1 MNSADEMMFKM
12 IRFILANSIVHYN
25 DLIEF
30 TGLSRKTIAKYL
42 DDIQIKCRDFDV
54 NLVRKRNVGIYF
66 EGDTNKIAAE
76 FKISLNKVS
85 SQSREMQILEF
96 LRKLNR
102 PILLDDLADEFFISR
117 NTLVRDLK
125 KLKNKF
131 DIEISSSTQGIYL
144 DQSQNKNLTA
154 KVIKNF
160 GITTVKQQSHNAE
173 FVRNFNIPPT
183 LTAYIDSKSLEI
195 IQKVLTDFVIMTHL
209 DINEYEYES
218 LLIHST
224 LAIQRIEKGEEIAN
238 DKLVNQKTKIM
249 PDTLSLVRLLEQNF
263 NCVIPTSEIEYLNLH
278 IIAIKS
284 QEVAIE
290 KKSAFSNN
298 LTAFLKEIIDDF
310 DDLLIKNLIIHLIPA
325 IKRCRLRIYI
335 KNPYAEQIKVKFP
348 IAVDQATKLVATL
361 QKKYQVT
368 FNEDEICYLALHFE
382 SFIERKAK
390 SNEKI
395 RIAVVC
401 STGYG
406 TAVLL
411 KQQLKEHFPQI
422 QSPRLL
428 SVQDLIEKGVQADI
442 ILSTIPVV
450 TQNIPVIQVPPFLN
464 KKDLQKLSNL
474 IEELDKKKYVDNFF
488 ERLIH
493 ISCISIVKNKITR
506 WGAIQKLTENLA
518 EYDFVTE
525 KMKSVALAREE
536 LSSTSLGII
545 AIPHGN
551 IQEVKKPAIGILLAK
566 QGISWG
572 NDQVKLCFFVALDK
586 SVANKLDD
594 IYSYFYDL
602 IKSKECVKQLINSET
617 VEELYNHIV
626 RR

>member
-1 MNSADEMMFKM
+1 MNSADEMMLKM
-12 IRFILANSIVHYN
+12 VRFILANSVVHYC
-25 DLIEF
+25 DLAEF

-42 DDIQIKCRDFDV
+42 DNIQLKCSEFDV

-66 EGDTNKIAAE
+66 EGDTDKVAAE
-76 FKISLNKVS
+76 FKISLNNMG
-85 SQSREMQILEF
+85 SQTREMQILDF
-96 LRKLNR
+96 LLKLDQ
-102 PILLDDLADEFFISR
+102 PILLDDLAEKFFISR

-125 KLKNKF
+125 KLRNKF
-131 DIEISSSTQGIYL
+131 QIKISSNVRGIYL
-144 DQSQNKNLTA
+144 DRNQNKNLTA

-160 GITTVKQQSHNAE
+160 GVTTVKQTSNNAE
-173 FVRNFNIPPT
+173 FVRNFNIPIA
-183 LTAYIDSKSLEI
+183 LTKYIDQKNLEI
-195 IQKVLTDFVIMTHL
+195 MQKVLANFVVITHL

-218 LLIHST
+218 LLIHSI
-224 LAIQRIEKGEEIAN
+224 LAIQRIQKETEILN
-238 DKLVNQKTKIM
+238 DKLVDQKTKIVAE
-249 PDTLSLVRLLEQNF
+249 TLSLVKLLEQNF
-263 NCVIPTSEIEYLNLH
+263 QCAIPTNEIEYLNLH

-298 LTAFLKEIIDDF
+298 LTLFLKEIIDDF
-310 DDLLIKNLIIHLIPA
+310 DEVLIKNLIIHLIPA
-325 IKRCRLRIYI
+325 IKRCRLKIYI
-335 KNPYAEQIKVKFP
+335 KNPYVEQIKIKFP
-348 IAVDQATKLVATL
+348 LAVDQATKLAATL
-361 QKKYQVT
+361 QEKYQVV

-382 SFIERKAK
+382 SFIERKA
-390 SNEKI
+390 NHHEEI
-395 RIAVVC
+395 RIAIVC

-411 KQQLKEHFPQI
+411 KQQLKEHFPKI

-428 SVQDLIEKGVQADI
+428 SVQELIEKGVQSDI

-450 TQNIPVIQVPPFLN
+450 AKNITVMQVSPFLN
-464 KKDLQKLSNL
+464 KKDLQKLGNL
-474 IEELDKKKYVDNFF
+474 IENLEQAKYVDNFF

-493 ISCISIVKNKITR
+493 VNCISIVENKITR
-506 WGAIQKLTENLA
+506 SDAISILTENLA
-518 EYDFVTE
+518 EHDFVT
-525 KMKSVALAREE
+525 KQMAKVALEREK
-536 LSSTSLGII
+536 LSSTSLGVI

-566 QGISWG
+566 QGIPWG
-572 NDQVKLCFFVALDK
+572 DDHVKLCFFVALNK

-602 IKSKECVKQLINSET
+602 IKNKEIIKQLVGSET
-617 VEELYNHIV
+617 PVELYKHIV